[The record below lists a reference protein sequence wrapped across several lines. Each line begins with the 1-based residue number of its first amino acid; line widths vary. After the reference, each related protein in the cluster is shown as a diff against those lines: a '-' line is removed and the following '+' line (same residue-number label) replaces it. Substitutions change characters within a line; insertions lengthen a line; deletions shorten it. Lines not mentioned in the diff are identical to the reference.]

1 MIAPTGDFM
10 NKNNLYAV
18 ILAGGSG
25 TRFWPASRASYPKQF
40 LSLTGAESMLQG
52 TLARL
57 GSKIKGERVFIV
69 TNKRFA
75 KIIEKQAARFDVPKA
90 NILLEPSGKNT
101 APAIAWAAAI
111 INSRDPDAVM
121 AVLPSDH
128 LIQNKKAY
136 IATLDEAVS
145 LANEGYLVTLGIVPT
160 RPETGY
166 GYIKGRK
173 VTKSGRALHEVEQFV
188 EKPSLDKAVAYL
200 KTKKY
205 FWNSGMFIWKTSVI
219 LDEFKNLLPDLH
231 KAFTGGFTQ
240 KAVEKFWDGIT
251 GISIDYGIMEKAKR
265 VAVVPAA
272 DIGWSDVGSWEA
284 LWEVSSKNAD
294 GNALKGDVVH
304 YASKK
309 NLVFGNKRLVALV
322 GVEDLVV
329 VDTDDA
335 ILVCRRE
342 HSQSVKNIVDFLK
355 EKQRQEI

>member
-1 MIAPTGDFM
+1 MK
-10 NKNNLYAV
+10 KNNLYVV

-40 LSLTGAESMLQG
+40 LPLVGENSMLQE
-52 TLARL
+52 TLARIQTKVS
-57 GSKIKGERVFIV
+57 GDRVYIV
-69 TNKRFA
+69 TNKRFQG
-75 KIIEKQAARFDVPKA
+75 IIQKQTTAYKVPKA

-136 IATLDEAVS
+136 LSILDEAVS
-145 LANEGYLVTLGIVPT
+145 LANDNYLVTLGIVPT

-173 VTKSGRALHEVEQFV
+173 IKRAGKILHEVEQFV
-188 EKPSLDKAVAYL
+188 EKPPIEKARHYL
-200 KTKKY
+200 KTKRY
-205 FWNSGMFIWKTSVI
+205 FWNSGMFIWKTSTV
-219 LDEFKNLLPDLH
+219 LEEFRKLLPDLYQ
-231 KAFTGGFTQ
+231 AFTGGFSQ
-240 KAVEKFWDGIT
+240 KAVEKFCGSLN

-284 LWEVSSKNAD
+284 LWEVSSKDAD
-294 GNALKGDVVH
+294 GNVYKGDVVQC
-304 YASKK
+304 SSQK
-309 NLVFGNKRLVALV
+309 NLVFGDKRLVALV
-322 GVEDLVV
+322 GLERMVV
-329 VDTDDA
+329 VDTPDVL
-335 ILVCRRE
+335 LVCRKDQ
-342 HSQSVKNIVDFLK
+342 SQSVKNIVDILK
-355 EKQRQEI
+355 EKKRREI

>member
-1 MIAPTGDFM
+1 MP
-10 NKNNLYAV
+10 KSNLYAV

-25 TRFWPASRASYPKQF
+25 TRFWPASRSAYPKQF
-40 LSLTGAESMLQG
+40 LSLTGADSMLQE
-52 TLARL
+52 TLARV
-57 GSKIKGERVFIV
+57 GSKVKGERVFIV

-75 KIIEKQAARFDVPKA
+75 KIIEKQAARFNVPKA

-111 INSRDPDAVM
+111 IDARDPEAVM

-136 IATLDEAVS
+136 LATLDEAVS
-145 LANEGYLVTLGIVPT
+145 LANDGYLVTLGIVPT

-166 GYIKGRK
+166 GYIKGK
-173 VTKSGRALHEVEQFV
+173 KISKGGRTLHEVEQFV
-188 EKPSLDKAVAYL
+188 EKPNLEKAVEYL

-219 LDEFKNLLPDLH
+219 LDEFKNLLPELH
-231 KAFTGGFTQ
+231 KAFTKGFTQ
-240 KAVEKFWDGIT
+240 KAVEKFWEGIK

-284 LWEVSSKNAD
+284 LWEVSAKNAE
-294 GNALKGDVVH
+294 GSALKGDVVH
-304 YASKK
+304 YGAQR

-335 ILVCRRE
+335 ILVCRRAD
-342 HSQSVKNIVDFLK
+342 SQSVKNIVDFLK
-355 EKQRQEI
+355 ENKREEI